1 MSVYEYDT
9 LAHHAKERPGTMMRS
24 LAHVPLST
32 VGKAVK
38 GSVKKVGAAVGP
50 EREAI
55 TYYLLNH
62 AVHEIALRRAPDE
75 PLGDMLPVVEQ
86 YHHALNNLGY
96 RLFNYLMVITTRE
109 MRHLT
114 SGTEDVLEGKHG
126 KACTAFTKM
135 VKSKAQEALF
145 DTNSPVLVG
154 DYLDY
159 LVDVYD
165 ELSWGGAFGGKKWA
179 DVTRCL
185 RDCVQGETTIEMM
198 IDVGYTLEHNTCSIF
213 NKGFHYKN
221 YGSDLATILDVQRG
235 GQIPQLVK
243 GKVVGSVKQGHKD
256 LLKLCEDVIPGFDVN
271 PWVNWSLVEKLGAL
285 HTYGS
290 QKAHTEQKFGHLP
303 AYQSEQLEI
312 VAQVK
317 AVKEAAAA
325 KKVIEEGMFIEIMPG
340 VKLKK
345 GTMTRG

>member
-9 LAHHAKERPGTMMRS
+9 LAHHAKERPGTMLRS

-32 VGKAVK
+32 IGKAVK
-38 GSVKKVGAAVGP
+38 SSVGKVGAAVMP

-55 TYYLLNH
+55 TFYLLNH
-62 AVHEIALRRAPDE
+62 AMHEIALQRAPDE

-109 MRHLT
+109 LRHV
-114 SGTEDVLEGKHG
+114 SGSQENKLKGKHG
-126 KACTAFTKM
+126 SQCVAFTKT
-135 VKSKAQEALF
+135 VKSNAQDALY
-145 DTNSPVLVG
+145 DTNSPVPVG

-165 ELSWGGAFGGKKWA
+165 ELSWGKAFGGKKWA

-185 RDCVQGETTIEMM
+185 RDFVQGESTIEMM
-198 IDVGYTLEHNTCSIF
+198 IDVGYTLEHNTSSIF
-213 NKGFHYKN
+213 NKGFHYKK
-221 YGSDLATILDVQRG
+221 YGDDLAKILDVQRG

-243 GKVVGSVKQGHKD
+243 GKAVGSVEQGHRD
-256 LLKLCEDVIPGFDVN
+256 LLEQCENAIPGFEVN
-271 PWVNWSLVEKLGAL
+271 PWVNWTLVEKLGAI
-285 HTYGS
+285 HSYTQEQSVTES
-290 QKAHTEQKFGHLP
+290 QYGHLP
-303 AYQSEQLEI
+303 AYQAEQQAI
-312 VAQVK
+312 VAQVA

-325 KKVIEEGMFIEIMPG
+325 KKIVEEGMFIEIMPG